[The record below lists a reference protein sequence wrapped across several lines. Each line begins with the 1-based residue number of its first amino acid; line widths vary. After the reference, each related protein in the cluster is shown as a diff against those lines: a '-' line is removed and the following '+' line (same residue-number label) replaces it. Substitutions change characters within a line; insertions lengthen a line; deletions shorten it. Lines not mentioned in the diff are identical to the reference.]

1 MNTDLIL
8 EYFLEF
14 LTERKTLQLKSYQL
28 TEEPDSSKIIL
39 DLNDDGEDKSVEGQ
53 GVGMIDAGFNSLVN
67 HFSKSY
73 PSLNTVKLE
82 DVYFQVDHRA
92 NKDVSFKSKM
102 EIKLEFSNHCKDKSW
117 FSGKTRSMGYTGVSV
132 LVSAIEFY
140 INCELLFKRVK
151 FLLKD
156 AESRGRH
163 DVASRYK
170 YVLSKVVEVT
180 NYQTIA

>member
-8 EYFLEF
+8 EYFLEY
-14 LTERKTLQLKSYQL
+14 LTERKTLQLKSYHL
-28 TEEPDSSKIIL
+28 TEEPDSSKIRL
-39 DLNDDGEDKSVEGQ
+39 DLDDDGDDRSVEGF
-53 GVGMIDAGFNSLVN
+53 GVGMIDAGFNSLVGY
-67 HFSKSY
+67 FSTKY

-82 DVYFQVDHRA
+82 DVYFQVDHRSGR
-92 NKDVSFKSKM
+92 DVSFKSKM
-102 EIKLEFSNHCKDKSW
+102 EIKLEFSNHCKDKSL

-140 INCELLFKRVK
+140 INCELLFKRMK
-151 FLLKD
+151 FLLED
-156 AESRGRH
+156 AEQRGRF

-170 YVLSKVVEVT
+170 YVLSRVVEVT